1 MLAPVGLF
9 KRKLTPEQRAAQDA
23 ADQREIEGELQ
34 KQPLFVFPSPSHAAV
49 LQHKS
54 RDGSPVPLAEPPFC
68 FDEDGHPAAAG
79 DEAMLGRWRLN
90 YHPAPTLFGV
100 YTEQRDGGGV
110 HGIGP
115 LTKMTYELGLTD
127 KYLRLVGF
135 DGEIT
140 GWGQLSYWHQAGLH
154 LVWPLEGLDW
164 LEVAEEGFAIG
175 TFTVKATMDDGEL
188 LLPYLTAREIN
199 RCDEQWEKQ
208 KGGDDRQG
216 FFEAL
221 AKARCAL
228 PGSIE
233 ESRAISQ
240 SREALR
246 SREPL
251 RVIFDVG
258 VLKEQ
263 EPARAVWAAWA

>member
-1 MLAPVGLF
+1 MGLF
-9 KRKLTPEQRAAQDA
+9 KRKPTPEQQAAQDA

-34 KQPLFVFPSPSHAAV
+34 RQPTIVFPRYAAV

-54 RDGSPVPLAEPPFC
+54 RDGSPVPPAEPPFC
-68 FDEDGHPAAAG
+68 FDQDGHPAAAG
-79 DEAMLGRWRLN
+79 DEMMLGRWRLN
-90 YHPAPTLFGV
+90 YHPAPTLFGI
-100 YTEQRDGGGV
+100 YTEPREGETV
-110 HGIGP
+110 HKVGP

-127 KYLRLVGF
+127 KSLRLVAF
-135 DGEIT
+135 DGEIA

-164 LEVAEEGFAIG
+164 LEAAGQGFAIG
-175 TFTVKATMDDGEL
+175 TFAAKATMDDGEL
-188 LLPYLTAREIN
+188 VLPYLTAREIN

-216 FFEAL
+216 FIEAL
-221 AKARCAL
+221 VKARCAL

-246 SREPL
+246 SRNVQ
-251 RVIFDVG
+251 RVIFDAG
-258 VLKEQ
+258 GFKDQ
-263 EPARAVWAAWA
+263 EPSRAVWAAWE